1 VRKTLT
7 GLLALGLA
15 LTTAACGD
23 ESRTDGVYANQ
34 GATIGIA
41 LPNKVQ
47 ARWIADGENM
57 KQQFAA
63 MGYSVNLQY
72 SDNNVGQQ
80 QKQIQAMVE
89 QGNKLL
95 VIGAVD
101 GSSLTKQL
109 QAAAKKKVPVIAY
122 DRLII
127 NTKDVGYQ
135 ATFDNDR
142 VGLLQGQLLLDRLGL
157 NEENENGPFTI
168 ELFAGD
174 VADANAQ
181 AFFLGAMKVLK
192 PYLDSGALQVRS
204 GQKAF
209 KQVTTRNYD
218 GAVAGKRLQN
228 ILKAYYQNEKLDAVL
243 SANDSMALGLIKAL
257 KANGYGSDS
266 KPLPFTSGQDAELTS
281 IKSIIN
287 DEQTG
292 TIYKD
297 TRELAKVAV
306 QQGNALLTGTTPITN
321 NTTAFNNG
329 VKIVPTYLLYPVA
342 VDKLNYRKL
351 LVDGGYYKAGDL
363 R

>member
-1 VRKTLT
+1 VRKTLI
-7 GLLALGLA
+7 GLLTLGLA
-15 LTTAACGD
+15 LALAACGD
-23 ESRTDGVYANQ
+23 ESRSDGVYANQ
-34 GATIGIA
+34 GATVGIA

-47 ARWIADGENM
+47 ARWIADGDNM
-57 KQQFAA
+57 KQQFRA
-63 MGYSVNLQY
+63 MGYKVNLQY
-72 SDNNVGQQ
+72 SDNNIEQQ
-80 QKQIQAMVE
+80 QKQIQDMVA

-109 QAAAKKKVPVIAY
+109 QAAAQKKIPVIAY

-142 VGLLQGQLLLDRLGL
+142 VGQLQGQLLLDRLGL
-157 NEENENGPFTI
+157 SEETENGPFTV

-192 PYLDSGALQVRS
+192 PYIDSGALQVRS

-218 GAVAGKRLQN
+218 GVIAGKRLQA
-228 ILKAYYQNEKLDAVL
+228 ILKTFYKTEKLDAVL
-243 SANDSMALGLIKAL
+243 SANDSMALGMIKTL
-257 KANGYGSDS
+257 KANGYGSKS

-287 DEQTG
+287 GEQTG

-306 QQGNALLTGTTPITN
+306 QQGNALLTGSKPITN
-321 NTTAFNNG
+321 NLTTFNNG
-329 VKIVPTYLLYPVA
+329 VKLVPTYLLYPVA

-351 LVDGGYYKAGDL
+351 LVDGGYYKASQL
-363 R
+363 T